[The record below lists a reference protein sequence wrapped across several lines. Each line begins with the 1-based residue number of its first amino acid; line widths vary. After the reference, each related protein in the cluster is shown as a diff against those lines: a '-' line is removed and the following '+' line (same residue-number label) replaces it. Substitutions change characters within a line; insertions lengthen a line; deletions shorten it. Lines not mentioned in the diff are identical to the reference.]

1 MKKGGLSYM
10 NCILPLIFSVPLVVV
25 LAGGMTALATVLEGI
40 KNSDTLYGT
49 TANDII
55 CNDIDL
61 KNCKQEVTS
70 RAGVS
75 PSLSFP

>member
-1 MKKGGLSYM
+1 M